1 MDAAKSSFAPTAD
14 DIVSPA
20 NRPHGTLVP
29 YDPRRDM
36 DDVALVEASRMAYPA
51 VAARS
56 AGKDKA
62 GLVAGTSVA
71 VVLGLATFWGLS
83 SGRDAQRAVA
93 PPPTAAVAET
103 QQAVPV
109 IPPPTPEQLAA
120 MDPSSAAAP
129 QSSLVFSSPPPT
141 YAPVALPGTQ
151 PAAAAGPTAADRLR
165 SPTLLY
171 DSSGSVAADPS
182 PAAAEGAA
190 AGSPVPAK
198 PATGQDEFAAR
209 ADASASE
216 SATATRMVDPAST
229 VSQGTLIPAVLETTI
244 NSDLPG
250 FARAVV
256 SQDVRSFDGSR
267 VLIPRSSR
275 LIGQYRSG
283 LAAGQTRVYVLWSR
297 LIRPDGVSV
306 AIASPGT
313 DEAGTSGLTGDVK
326 GHFFKRFGSAMLL
339 SVVGAASAIGTGGA
353 SLLLSGGGSA
363 AGVAA
368 QQNGAIPPTVRV
380 QQGHPIRV
388 FTARD
393 LNFSQVSTAT
403 RP

>member
-1 MDAAKSSFAPTAD
+1 MDAAKSTFAPRAD

-20 NRPHGTLVP
+20 SRADGPLVP

-36 DDVALVEASRMAYPA
+36 DDHALVEASRMAYPA
-51 VAARS
+51 VANRS

-62 GLVAGTSVA
+62 GLVAGGSVA

-93 PPPTAAVAET
+93 PPPAIADS
-103 QQAVPV
+103 QQAVPL
-109 IPPPTPEQLAA
+109 IPPPTPEQLSA
-120 MDPSSAAAP
+120 MDPASAAAP
-129 QSSLVFSSPPPT
+129 QSSLVFSSPAPT
-141 YAPVALPGTQ
+141 YPQIGL
-151 PAAAAGPTAADRLR
+151 PAAQSAAPTGPTAADRLR
-165 SPTLLY
+165 SPTLLF
-171 DSSGSVAADPS
+171 DSSGPVATDPS
-182 PAAAEGAA
+182 PAAAGAPA
-190 AGSPVPAK
+190 PAK
-198 PATGQDEFAAR
+198 PAVGQDEFAAK
-209 ADASASE
+209 ADASASD
-216 SATATRMVDPAST
+216 SATATRMADPAST

-326 GHFFKRFGSAMLL
+326 SHFFKRFGSAMLL

-353 SLLLSGGGSA
+353 SLLMSGGGAGA

-380 QQGHPIRV
+380 QQGHPVRV

-393 LNFSQVSTAT
+393 LNFSQVSTAP